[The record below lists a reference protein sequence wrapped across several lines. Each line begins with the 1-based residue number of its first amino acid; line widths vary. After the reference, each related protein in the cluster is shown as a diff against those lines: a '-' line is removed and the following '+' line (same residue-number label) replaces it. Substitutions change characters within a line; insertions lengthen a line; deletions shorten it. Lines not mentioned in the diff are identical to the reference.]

1 MDETSGAGMG
11 MPPDDYDEVPG
22 GPIEKAE
29 GAARKVVLAGIGAV
43 ASACDTAEETFNRF
57 ADRGAQVQ
65 AGFQERVDEA
75 REQNQGARTR
85 FSDYVRNGMDV
96 FLNTLNVPSKG
107 DIDTI
112 NVKLNILS
120 RKLDDI
126 QMENLRQESA
136 AADVTPKTPPGPDLD
151 LTT

>member
-1 MDETSGAGMG
+1 MNDTTGMG
-11 MPPDDYDEVPG
+11 TGVPPDDFDEVPG

-43 ASACDTAEETFNRF
+43 AVACDTADETFNRF
-57 ADRGAQVQ
+57 ADRGARVQ
-65 AGFQERVDEA
+65 ADLQERVDEA
-75 REQNQGARTR
+75 RQQNQGARTR
-85 FSDYVRNGMDV
+85 FSDYLRNGMDV

-126 QMENLRQESA
+126 QMENLRQESVA
-136 AADVTPKTPPGPDLD
+136 PEMPPGPDLD
-151 LTT
+151 LST